1 MHEERAR
8 LWLQQTEHSRGHLWP
23 RLIFHGSH
31 ESINKPNRHVQTWI
45 KHGEKHYTRKITR
58 QKIKI
63 NITNE
68 SRNTTM
74 KRYNTEIGFNSGFI
88 VGSVLP
94 IFTVLFV
101 FVSCLVCPV
110 LPISLNCKYKYLP
123 ARSVLS
129 AIFEGLRT
137 PNTWGIRTSCVLTS
151 WSEVSDLYY
160 SFTFCSMKN
169 GV

>member
-1 MHEERAR
+1 ME
-8 LWLQQTEHSRGHLWP
+8 
-23 RLIFHGSH
+23 
-31 ESINKPNRHVQTWI
+31 K
-45 KHGEKHYTRKITR
+45 KHYTRKITR

-110 LPISLNCKYKYLP
+110 LPISLNCKYKYLT

-129 AIFEGLRT
+129 PIFEVLRT
-137 PNTWGIRTSCVLTS
+137 PWLPVGFYPPSLKVSGHLTLEVCIRTSFVLPS